1 MWYNLTMTKFF
12 FLSKKKGKGIKVII
26 RLRKEVCLPFCF
38 LFVKIKPSMAIH
50 MHVFFRRFWNSFIRW
65 NQVFFSFFDFSF
77 LFCSLYLIL
86 VVWRIRIEKEKNK
99 QAKKNPKNWSYN
111 GVVLHRN
118 LYCWLIWKKNCT
130 STDDNDHT
138 YIQTVCFT
146 RWMDGWMDGNHNLSI
161 FNAIFFSIYFV
172 IVIYEFTKYIHRET
186 ERKNGSI
193 IPYIVYIR
201 EYWCYF
207 CSCFVV
213 CSI

>member
-38 LFVKIKPSMAIH
+38 LFVRIKPSMAIH
-50 MHVFFRRFWNSFIRW
+50 IHVSFFVDFEILSLDEIK
-65 NQVFFSFFDFSF
+65 FFLSFFDFSF

-118 LYCWLIWKKNCT
+118 LYCWLIWKKKLYIHGWQRPYIH
-130 STDDNDHT
+130 TDCVFHE
-138 YIQTVCFT
+138 
-146 RWMDGWMDGNHNLSI
+146 MDGWMDGNHNLSI
-161 FNAIFFSIYFV
+161 FNAIFFPIYFV